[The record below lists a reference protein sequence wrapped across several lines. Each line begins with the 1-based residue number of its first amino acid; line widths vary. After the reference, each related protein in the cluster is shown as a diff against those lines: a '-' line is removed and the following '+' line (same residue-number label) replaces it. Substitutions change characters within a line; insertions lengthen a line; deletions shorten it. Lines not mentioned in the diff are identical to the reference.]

1 MQLHREQ
8 RTALNTVTGYGED
21 YIEVN
26 DQRYH
31 HPIYFAPEG
40 EVQVWDVSHFSQIT
54 LADIEKAAGL
64 VVEKPSAIDFLEE
77 DNPTPRYTQAPE
89 VIIIGTGKRQAF
101 ISPAI
106 LAPLLHARIGI
117 ETMDSKAA
125 ARTYNILMSEGR
137 KVAVALLID

>member
-8 RTALNTVTGYGED
+8 RTALNTVTGYGDD

-26 DQRYH
+26 EQRYH
-31 HPIYFAPEG
+31 HPICFAPEG
-40 EVQVWDVSHFSQIT
+40 AVRAWSVKHFTEIS
-54 LADIEKAAGL
+54 LKDIEIAANL
-64 VVEKPSAIDFLEE
+64 QIEKVSAIDFLEE
-77 DNPTPRYTQAPE
+77 NTAPRYVNAPE

-125 ARTYNILMSEGR
+125 SRTYNVLMSEGR

>member
-8 RTALNTVTGYGED
+8 RTTLNTVTGYGEN

-31 HPIYFAPEG
+31 HPICFSPEG
-40 EVQVWDVSHFSQIT
+40 EVRLWQVKHFSDIT
-54 LADIEKAAGL
+54 LKDIEIAANLVTKKA
-64 VVEKPSAIDFLEE
+64 STIDFLEE
-77 DNPTPRYTQAPE
+77 KALPRYLNAPE

-106 LAPLLHARIGI
+106 LAPFLHARIGI

-125 ARTYNILMSEGR
+125 SRTYNVLMSEGR
-137 KVAVALLID
+137 RVAVALLID

>member
-8 RTALNTVTGYGED
+8 RTALNTVTGYGDD

-31 HPIYFAPEG
+31 HPICFGPEG
-40 EVQVWDVSHFSQIT
+40 EIQAWEVKHFTEIT
-54 LADIEKAAGL
+54 LKDIETAANL
-64 VVEKPSAIDFLEE
+64 EVEKGSAIDFLEE
-77 DNPTPRYTQAPE
+77 NTIPRYTNAPE

-125 ARTYNILMSEGR
+125 SRTYNVLMSEGR

>member
-1 MQLHREQ
+1 MQLHKEQ
-8 RTALNTVTGYGED
+8 RTALNTVTGYGDD

-26 DQRYH
+26 EQRYH

-40 EVQVWDVSHFSQIT
+40 GVQEWQVKHFTEIT
-54 LADIEKAAGL
+54 LSDIEQAAGL
-64 VVEKPSAIDFLEE
+64 IKEEVSAIDFLEE
-77 DNPTPRYTQAPE
+77 NTSPKYRQAPE

-106 LAPLLHARIGI
+106 IAPLLLARIGV

-125 ARTYNILMSEGR
+125 ARTYNVLMAEGR

>member
-31 HPIYFAPEG
+31 HPICFSPEG
-40 EVQVWDVSHFSQIT
+40 EVRPWQVKHFSEIT
-54 LADIEKAAGL
+54 LKDIEVAANL
-64 VVEKPSAIDFLEE
+64 ITEKVSAIDFLEE
-77 DNPTPRYTQAPE
+77 NTSPRYLNALE
-89 VIIIGTGKRQAF
+89 VIIIGTGKQQAF

-125 ARTYNILMSEGR
+125 ARTYNVLMSEGR